1 MRLVDPTETPA
12 HVELPGC
19 GMQTE
24 PVDATWPRTRLIRLV
39 SCSQLANICTVLGR
53 LTRFSS
59 DAVAIAAALLLTWL
73 IAGHNNVLPCQPCQP
88 VPPALLRLSV
98 CLCV

>member
-1 MRLVDPTETPA
+1 
-12 HVELPGC
+12 
-19 GMQTE
+19 MQ
-24 PVDATWPRTRLIRLV
+24 WTRLIRLV